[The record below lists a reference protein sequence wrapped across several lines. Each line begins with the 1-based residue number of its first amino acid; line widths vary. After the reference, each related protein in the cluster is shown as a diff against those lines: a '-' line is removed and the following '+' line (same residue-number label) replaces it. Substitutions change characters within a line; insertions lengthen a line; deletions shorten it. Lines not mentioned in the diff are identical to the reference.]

1 LNHASLN
8 LSQRKCNQCGSPLVL
23 VGKKTEKIDNYSPVV
38 VTIYKCTNKDCQD
51 DIDKKTRARI
61 KDTADQ
67 KSAKENRLKTKIKKM
82 KIHKKKIFR

>member
-1 LNHASLN
+1 M
-8 LSQRKCNQCGSPLVL
+8 
-23 VGKKTEKIDNYSPVV
+23 
-38 VTIYKCTNKDCQD
+38 YKCTNKDCQA